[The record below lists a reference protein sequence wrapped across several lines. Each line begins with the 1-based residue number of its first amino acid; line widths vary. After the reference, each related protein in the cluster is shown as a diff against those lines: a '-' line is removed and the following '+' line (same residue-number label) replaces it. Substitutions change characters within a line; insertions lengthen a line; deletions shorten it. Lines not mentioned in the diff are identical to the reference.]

1 MRIVGLGKPEAR
13 FLKRINHRSA
23 KEKMLLTSVQLIVTI
38 VAVGVLGWIKPF
50 LTTKVSM
57 ARLRVF

>member
-13 FLKRINHRSA
+13 FLKRINHGSA